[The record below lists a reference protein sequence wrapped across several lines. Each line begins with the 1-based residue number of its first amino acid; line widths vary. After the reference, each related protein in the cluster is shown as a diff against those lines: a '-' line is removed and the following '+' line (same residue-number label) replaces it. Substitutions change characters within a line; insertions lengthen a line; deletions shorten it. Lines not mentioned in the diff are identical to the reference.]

1 MRDTLPTIGTWTPD
15 TAAITDLARSVL
27 GEPAANV
34 ARWCVE
40 PVDYDYGSPTTDGLF
55 RIRGDSLV
63 GGAERPW
70 SVFVKQLRA
79 YRHWQFF
86 DVLPADLRAVA
97 RTGNQWR
104 YEADVYRS
112 GLPGA
117 LPEGLRLPG
126 VHRIVEL
133 DDDRLAIV
141 LEDVTRSD
149 DPWNDHRFATAA
161 NLLGR
166 FAVRATR
173 RDSLPRSAFR
183 Q

>member
-1 MRDTLPTIGTWTPD
+1 MRDTIPTIGTWTPD
-15 TAAITDLARSVL
+15 AAAITDLARSVL

-79 YRHWQFF
+79 YRHWRFF
-86 DVLPADLRAVA
+86 EILPADLRAA
-97 RTGNQWR
+97 ALSGDQWR
-104 YEADVYRS
+104 YEADVYLS
-112 GLPGA
+112 GLPGL
-117 LPEGLRLPG
+117 LPEGLRLPAP
-126 VHRIVEL
+126 HRIVDL

-141 LEDVTRSD
+141 LEDVACSNATWD
-149 DPWNDHRFATAA
+149 EHRFA
-161 NLLGR
+161 
-166 FAVRATR
+166 
-173 RDSLPRSAFR
+173 
-183 Q
+183 